1 MQPQQSDSLPPL
13 EPGRPPLQF
22 RRQLF
27 LRGPNIWSRHPI
39 LEVWVDLGNLKEW
52 SSELIPGFNERY
64 KAWLP
69 SVIEHRCSE
78 GVRGGFFIRL
88 DRGTYLAHILEHTTL
103 ELQSLAGCSLGYGR
117 AREMSEEGVYK
128 VAVRYE
134 DETVVEE
141 CLKAARALLIACVY
155 DLPFDVKAEIERLH
169 DLAERKCL
177 GPSSKAILAAA
188 QARNIPFRRLNTGSL
203 VQLGQGAKQHRI
215 WTAETD
221 QTSAIAETIASDK
234 QLTKQLLAAS
244 NIPVPRGRLVIDEVD
259 AWKAARE
266 IRGSAVVKPRD
277 GNHGRGVF
285 PNLTQEHEV
294 IRAFQQAAN
303 EGSGVIVEQFIP
315 GVEHR
320 VLVVGNRVSAA
331 SRGDPV
337 FVEGDG
343 RRTVAQLVE
352 EDVNSDPRRGSDESH
367 PLCFVRFNEVVR
379 VNLAKQGFTEESIP
393 NVGQKVIVK
402 QYDNLSVDVTDF
414 VHPLIAHHCVL
425 AAQVVGLD
433 IAGIDMV
440 LTDIARPM
448 EEQGGAIVEVNAGP
462 GLLMHLKPSE
472 GKPRPVG
479 EDILNLLYSPSDDGR
494 IPIVSVTGTAGK
506 TTVTRLVRGVLAE
519 SGFVVGLA
527 DSDGKSVGN
536 WDAVTGNSDH
546 ASAARDVLLNP
557 NVTAA
562 VFEAGLE
569 GILREGL
576 GYDKCTVAIVTNFE
590 KPDHLAGEFDLYD
603 EEKIFSVKRTP
614 VDVVMESGTAVLNAS
629 ESVALRLKPLSKG
642 PVILFAREASCNAV
656 VDHLAESGRAVV
668 VDGSHIWLRKAQD
681 REIFAP
687 MADLLPGAL
696 GQCSFLID
704 NLLAAIAACWHMEIP
719 KSTIIAGLKKALTSP
734 SVYRRLHI
742 ETIDGQTHIYCEAVN
757 LAGLHTLV
765 DWINSAFPVPVE
777 SRSIAFQLPHDRRS
791 EDYAALGDFLADH
804 FSSVH
809 LVKPK
814 KPSKK
819 IEPIEIMKTRLQGK
833 SKQCEVSIKFSSAA
847 KAAKATS
854 AQIVVMARH
863 DHHD

>member
-1 MQPQQSDSLPPL
+1 MQQQQSESLPPL

-22 RRQLF
+22 RRLLF

-39 LEVWVDLGNLKEW
+39 LEVWVDLGNLKDW
-52 SSELIPGFNERY
+52 SSELIPGFNDRY
-64 KAWLP
+64 KTWLP

-78 GVRGGFFIRL
+78 GVRGGFFMRL

-103 ELQSLAGCSLGYGR
+103 ELQSMAGCNFGYGR

-128 VAVRYE
+128 VAVRFE

-141 CLKAARALLIACVY
+141 CLKSARALLIACVY
-155 DLPFDVKAEIERLH
+155 DLPFDVRAEVERLH
-169 DLAERKCL
+169 DIAERKCL
-177 GPSSKAILAAA
+177 GPSSKAILNAA
-188 QARNIPFRRLNTGSL
+188 QARNIPYRRLNTGSL

-221 QTSAIAETIASDK
+221 QTSAIGESIASDK
-234 QLTKQLLAAS
+234 QLTKQLLAAA

-343 RRTVAQLVE
+343 RRTIAQLIQE
-352 EDVNSDPRRGSDESH
+352 EVNSDPRRGEDESH
-367 PLCFVRFNEVVR
+367 PLCFVRFNEVVQ
-379 VNLAKQGFTEESIP
+379 VNLAKQGFTAESIP
-393 NVGQKVIVK
+393 DAGRKVIVK

-425 AAQVVGLD
+425 AAKVVGLN

-440 LTDIARPM
+440 LTDISRPM

-479 EDILNLLYSPSDDGR
+479 EDILNLLYAPGDDGR
-494 IPIVSVTGTAGK
+494 VPIVSVTGTTGK
-506 TTVTRLVRGVLAE
+506 TTVTRLVRSVLAQA
-519 SGFVVGLA
+519 GFIVGLA
-527 DSDGKSVGN
+527 DSDGKCIGD
-536 WDAVTGNSDH
+536 WDAVIGNCDH

-557 NVTAA
+557 NVNAA

-576 GYDKCTVAIVTNFE
+576 GYDKCSVAIVTNFE
-590 KPDHLAGEFDLYD
+590 KPDHLAGEFDMYD

-614 VDVVMESGTAVLNAS
+614 VDVVMESGATVLNAS
-629 ESVALRLKPLSKG
+629 EGVAQRLKPLSKG
-642 PVILFAREASCNAV
+642 PVIFFGRDANCEAIVA
-656 VDHLAESGRAVV
+656 HLAESGRAVV
-668 VDGSHIWLRKAQD
+668 VDQSQIWLCKSQNRD
-681 REIFAP
+681 LFAP
-687 MADLLPGAL
+687 VSDLLPEPL
-696 GQCSFLID
+696 NQCAFVID
-704 NLLAAIAACWHMEIP
+704 NLLAAIAGCWHLEIP
-719 KSTIIAGLKKALTSP
+719 KDAITAGLKRALASH
-734 SVYRRLHI
+734 SVHRRFHV
-742 ETIDGQTHIYCEAVN
+742 EATDNQTLVYCEAAN
-757 LAGLHTLV
+757 LAALHALV
-765 DWINSAFPVPVE
+765 DWMNSVFDVPAN
-777 SRSIAFQLPHDRRS
+777 SRAIAFQIPCDRRS
-791 EDYAALGDFLADH
+791 EDYAAIGDFLSEN
-804 FSSVH
+804 FGRVQV
-809 LVKPK
+809 VKPK
-814 KPSKK
+814 KPSKTMDAV
-819 IEPIEIMKTRLQGK
+819 EIIKSRFHGK
-833 SKQCEVSIKFSSAA
+833 SSQFDVSSKFNNAA
-847 KAAKATS
+847 KAAKAEPS
-854 AQIVVMARH
+854 KIIVLARH
-863 DHHD
+863 DHQD